1 MNSEYAF
8 KSCKNA
14 GNTAVGVRGKD
25 CVAMVTQKKVPVRL
39 FFFVDGHLGP
49 SARATSLGSCV
60 RGEASLSRPARPAP
74 THTAPPTCRTS

>member
-49 SARATSLGSCV
+49 QRARSLPLLLRSW
-60 RGEASLSRPARPAP
+60 
-74 THTAPPTCRTS
+74 